1 MPDKVAELSA
11 RWSTETGKGSPSVE
25 DQARQSSWTTMRH
38 AKTSLLESLLANV
51 NVITQARLLASSST
65 ESAAWLAALPVST
78 FGNLLDD
85 ASLRISVGLRLGA
98 RICTEHKCVCGSMVD
113 QWGHHGLSCKKSRGR
128 QGRHSALNE
137 SIQRALG
144 SAKVTSI
151 LEPPGLDRG
160 DNKRPD
166 GLTIYPWKFGKPLV
180 WDVMVV
186 DTLASSYIATT
197 SDKAGGAA
205 EAAESRKQRKYEL
218 FEDRFIVQPVRFE
231 TLGSWTPH
239 QPHLMKQFSAHWPQV
254 RGILL
259 RS

>member
-1 MPDKVAELSA
+1 M
-11 RWSTETGKGSPSVE
+11 
-25 DQARQSSWTTMRH
+25 
-38 AKTSLLESLLANV
+38 
-51 NVITQARLLASSST
+51 ITQASLLASSST
-65 ESAAWLAALPVST
+65 ASVAWLAALAVST
-78 FGNLLDD
+78 LGNLLDD
-85 ASLRISVGLRLGA
+85 ALLPIWVGLRLGA
-98 RICTEHKCVCGSMVD
+98 RICTGHKCVCGGMVD

-180 WDVMVV
+180 WDVTVV

-197 SDKAGGAA
+197 SAKAGGAA
-205 EAAESRKQRKYEL
+205 EAAESRKQRKYEH
-218 FEDRFIVQPVRFE
+218 FEDRFIVQPVGFE
-231 TLGSWTPH
+231 TLGSWGPAARTFLSDIGRRIE
-239 QPHLMKQFSAHWPQV
+239 QATGRERSSEFLRQRISMEIQ
-254 RGILL
+254 RGNAASVMGTAETSKDWDKYFLL
-259 RS
+259 LS